1 METSVTIGEF
11 LDFYKE
17 AMGLRTVDA
26 GTYSP
31 LALAYLGDAVYE
43 VMIRLKVA
51 NRGSIQVNKMHRRS
65 AMLVNAAAQ
74 AQLIRTIEPLLT
86 EEERAVFK
94 RGRNAKS
101 GSVAK
106 HATVTDY
113 RTATGFEALAGW
125 LFLTR
130 QYDRLT
136 ELVSRGLYESGLY
149 KEPED
154 KEK

>member
-1 METSVTIGEF
+1 METGVTIGEF
-11 LDFYKE
+11 LEFYRE
-17 AMGLRTVDA
+17 SMGLKPVDA

-43 VMIRLKVA
+43 LMVRLKVA
-51 NRGSIQVNKMHRRS
+51 NRGSMQVNKMHRHS

-74 AQLIRTIEPLLT
+74 ARLIHAIEPLLT
-86 EEERAVFK
+86 EEERAVYK

-125 LFLTR
+125 LFLCGR
-130 QYDRLT
+130 YDRLT
-136 ELVSRGLYESGLY
+136 ELVSQGLKAPGLLGDA
-149 KEPED
+149 ED